1 MDSKEIFTMIAQT
14 ALAMG
19 YEIELEQKDYDGE
32 SKVIGGMSNSRRTDK
47 GLILRVFTPKA
58 EAAEDP
64 ADEADEEANDE
75 EEDEDDDNDAAYR

>member
-64 ADEADEEANDE
+64 ADEADEE
-75 EEDEDDDNDAAYR
+75 EDEDDDNDAAYR